1 MGRCHCYT
9 KIESSIPAEEVVAEM
24 ALEVADIE
32 REAALKESKMRKVL
46 EAAADVADEICD
58 EVSSPDILK
67 SSVYVNSF
75 GNLGRRNGD
84 DFGGRGGVGR
94 RGEKA

>member
-1 MGRCHCYT
+1 MGGCHCCA
-9 KIESSIPAEEVVAEM
+9 KVESNNLAEEVVAEM

-58 EVSSPDILK
+58 EVCILLLII
-67 SSVYVNSF
+67 
-75 GNLGRRNGD
+75 LGI
-84 DFGGRGGVGR
+84 FT
-94 RGEKA
+94 

>member
-1 MGRCHCYT
+1 
-9 KIESSIPAEEVVAEM
+9 M

-58 EVSSPDILK
+58 EVFSLEVLTSSIRVREFIRKFRSPQW
-67 SSVYVNSF
+67 
-75 GNLGRRNGD
+75 R
-84 DFGGRGGVGR
+84 
-94 RGEKA
+94 

>member
-1 MGRCHCYT
+1 
-9 KIESSIPAEEVVAEM
+9 M

-58 EVSSPDILK
+58 EVFSPQIVK
-67 SSVYVNSF
+67 SST
-75 GNLGRRNGD
+75 
-84 DFGGRGGVGR
+84 GVG
-94 RGEKA
+94 

>member
-1 MGRCHCYT
+1 MGGGCHCST
-9 KIESSIPAEEVVAEM
+9 KIESNNLTEEVVAEM

-58 EVSSPDILK
+58 EVFSPQIVK
-67 SSVYVNSF
+67 SATGVRELIRKF
-75 GNLGRRNGD
+75 GSPQWR
-84 DFGGRGGVGR
+84 
-94 RGEKA
+94 